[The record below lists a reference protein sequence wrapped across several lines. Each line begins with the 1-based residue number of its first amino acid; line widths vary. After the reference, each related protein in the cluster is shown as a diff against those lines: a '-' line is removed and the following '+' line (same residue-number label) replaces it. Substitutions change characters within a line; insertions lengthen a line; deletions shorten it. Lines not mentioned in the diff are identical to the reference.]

1 MISTIMIIDV
11 ETTSLDPA
19 TGQLLEVATAL
30 WSVEHRSLVKARSWI
45 LRAASNEAEA
55 VNGIP
60 AALVQGYPHGLDML
74 ATESLVQSW
83 AKEADAIVAHGD
95 FDRKWFGGE
104 QIQSCVWIDSCDDI
118 EWPRASTSRSLV
130 ALALAHG
137 VGVSHAHRA
146 LSDVMTLVQLFERAA
161 EMTDVEAMLVKAAR
175 PRKTYRAHVS
185 YETNALA
192 KERGFRWN
200 PDRKM
205 WVRRLAVEDATSK
218 EWPFKLEEVAA

>member
-1 MISTIMIIDV
+1 MKTILILDT
-11 ETTSLDPA
+11 ETSSLDPT
-19 TGQLLEVATAL
+19 TGHLLEVATAL

-60 AALVQGYPHGLDML
+60 TALVSSHPHATDMKL
-74 ATESLVQSW
+74 TESWVLGW
-83 AKEADAIVAHGD
+83 AKEADAIVAHGE
-95 FDRKWFGGE
+95 FDRKWFGE
-104 QIQSCVWIDSCDDI
+104 QIQSLMWIDSCDDI
-118 EWPRASTSRSLV
+118 EWPRPSTSRSLV

-137 VGVSHAHRA
+137 VGVSYAHRA
-146 LSDVMTLVQLFERAA
+146 LVDVMTLVQLFERAA
-161 EMTDVEAMLVKAAR
+161 EMTDVAAMLAKAAR

>member
-1 MISTIMIIDV
+1 MKTILILDT
-11 ETTSLDPA
+11 ETSSLDPS

-45 LRAASNEAEA
+45 LRATSNEAEA

-60 AALVQGYPHGLDML
+60 TALVSNHPHATDMKM
-74 ATESLVQSW
+74 TESWVLGW

-95 FDRKWFGGE
+95 FDRKWFGE

-130 ALALAHG
+130 SLALAHG

-161 EMTDVEAMLVKAAR
+161 EMTDVAAMLAKAAR
-175 PRKTYRAHVS
+175 PKKSYRAIVS
-185 YETNALA
+185 YDTNALA
-192 KERGFRWN
+192 KQAGFRWD
-200 PDRKM
+200 PDRKI
-205 WVRRLAVEDATSK
+205 WHRRIAVEDVATK

>member
-1 MISTIMIIDV
+1 MKTILILDT
-11 ETTSLDPA
+11 ETSSLDPK
-19 TGQLLEVATAL
+19 TGHLLEVATAL

-60 AALVQGYPHGLDML
+60 TKLVAEHKHAADGI
-74 ATESLVQSW
+74 ATEAWVFGW
-83 AKEADAIVAHGD
+83 AEESDAIVAHGD
-95 FDRKWFGGE
+95 FDRKWFGSE
-104 QIQSCVWIDSCDDI
+104 IQSRAWIDSCDDI

-161 EMTDVEAMLVKAAR
+161 EMTDVDAMLTRAAR
-175 PRKTYRAHVS
+175 PKRTYRAVVPR
-185 YETNALA
+185 ERKDEA
-192 KERGFRWN
+192 KSRGFRWD
-200 PDRKM
+200 PDRGI
-205 WVRRLAVEDATSK
+205 WHRRIAVEDVAAK
-218 EWPFKLEEVAA
+218 DWPFKLEEVAA